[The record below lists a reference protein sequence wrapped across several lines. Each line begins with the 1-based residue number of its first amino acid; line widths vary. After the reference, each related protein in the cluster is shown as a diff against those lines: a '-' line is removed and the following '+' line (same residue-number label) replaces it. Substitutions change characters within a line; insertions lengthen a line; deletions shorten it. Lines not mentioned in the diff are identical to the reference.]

1 MSEDT
6 EWKTIRVPKD
16 VYENAKERKEEHGVT
31 WGQYVNP
38 HAWHSVFDEPQ
49 ETLSTDVTIDA
60 MIEAD
65 KQDVQEIKE
74 QLDRIETAQ
83 GGTVS
88 ESLDIADGALSELRQ
103 EVRKLQELVEQVP
116 EQTAETFGQRY
127 K

>member
-1 MSEDT
+1 MAEDT

-16 VYENAKERKEEHGVT
+16 VYEDAKSRKQEHDVT
-31 WGQYVNP
+31 WGEYVNP
-38 HAWHSVFDEPQ
+38 HAWHTVFDEPQ
-49 ETLSTDVTIDA
+49 EAPTTDVSVDA

-88 ESLDIADGALSELRQ
+88 ESLDIADGAFSELRQ